1 MRESIGEKEWVRKGK
16 VFFMKAAKKWLAHVL
31 TLAMV
36 LCSMSVLSLGAA
48 KADAASGTFKNL
60 NQSQMVSAMGAGWNL
75 GNQLESVSNGVP
87 NETAW
92 GNPIITE
99 NLIKAVKNAGFTS
112 IRIPVSYMGYIGSGS
127 SYTVNASWLNRVQKV
142 VDLCINNGLY
152 AIINMHGDGYTTLDG
167 GWLYCGSS
175 DQTTIKAKYKAVWKQ
190 IATKFKNY
198 DQHLVFESM
207 NEEFDGTYGTPSSTA
222 YANINAYNQ
231 IFVDTVRQTGGN
243 NAKRWLL
250 IPGWN
255 TNISY
260 TAGNYGFSL
269 PTDNYKDSS
278 ITTPRIMISVHYY
291 DPWDF
296 CGEESSNVTQWGDT
310 ASNSSK
316 TSSWGDES
324 YMKSQFAS
332 MYNKFVRAGYPVV
345 IGEYGSIDK
354 AAYDASSTAQRAEF
368 AKKVCTYAKKY
379 GMVPVLW
386 DNGDI
391 NTYGFAVINR
401 NTCKVT
407 QQKIIDAILSVY
419 PKSSTGNATSASLE
433 GTYYI
438 KSSYS
443 GLYLDV
449 ANGSASNNANVQQY
463 TYTGTDRQ
471 KFKLVKDSSTG
482 YYYIYTGAS
491 GYSKV
496 IDVAGKS
503 TADGANI
510 LQYGYKGTTNQLF
523 DIQKI
528 SDGVY
533 AIKTRVTS
541 SGSCLDVYNWST
553 AAGGNIAQYS
563 YWGGACQLWI
573 LQAASTERG
582 TDSSL
587 SSNDLT
593 YGNYTSSI
601 TSGNFTI
608 GASSAKNVAV
618 LNRSVTVNGTAYNKA
633 LQMNGGGNSSGRYIK
648 FTTTGACKVQVTAA
662 STSASASRTL
672 RLASGRVGGSTVG
685 DNTIYGSPSTVT
697 YTISKAG
704 TYYLY
709 SVSSGIYVYQVDVT
723 Y

>member
-1 MRESIGEKEWVRKGK
+1 MNK
-16 VFFMKAAKKWLAHVL
+16 AKKWLAHVL
-31 TLAMV
+31 ALAMV
-36 LCSMSVLSLGAA
+36 ISSISVLSFGQQT
-48 KADAASGTFKNL
+48 KSEAASGSFQNL
-60 NQSQMVSAMGAGWNL
+60 NQSQFVSAMGAGWNL
-75 GNQLESVSNGVP
+75 GNQLEAANNGVP
-87 NETAW
+87 SETAW
-92 GNPIITE
+92 GNPTITE

-112 IRIPVSYMGYIGSGS
+112 IRIPVSYMGHIGSDS
-127 SYTVNASWLNRVQKV
+127 NYTVDASWLNRVQQV
-142 VDLCINNGLY
+142 VDMCVNNGLY

-167 GWLYCGSS
+167 GWLFCGSS
-175 DQTTIKAKYKAVWKQ
+175 NQTAIKAKYKAVWKQ

-243 NAKRWLL
+243 NAKRWLM

-255 TNISY
+255 TNITY
-260 TAGNYGFSL
+260 TVGNYGFSL
-269 PTDNYKDSS
+269 PTDNYRDRS
-278 ITTPRIMISVHYY
+278 ISTPRIMISVHYY

-310 ASNSSK
+310 ATNSAK

-324 YMKSQFAS
+324 ALKSQFS
-332 MYNKFVRAGYPVV
+332 SLYNKFVAAGYPVV

-354 AAYDASSTAQRAEF
+354 SAYDSTSAAQRAEF

-386 DNGDI
+386 DNGYTG
-391 NTYGFAVINR
+391 TYGFGVIDR
-401 NTCKVT
+401 STCKVT
-407 QQKIIDAILSVY
+407 QQKIIDAIASVY
-419 PKSSTGNATSASLE
+419 PKSSNSNSSSSSNSSNSSASSLE

-438 KSSYS
+438 KSSFS

-471 KFKLVKDSSTG
+471 KFKLVKDSATG

-496 IDVAGKS
+496 VDVAGKS
-503 TADGANI
+503 AADGANI
-510 LQYGYKGTTNQLF
+510 LQYSYKGSNNQLF

-528 SDGVY
+528 SNGAY

-541 SGSCLDVYNWST
+541 SASCLDVYNWST

-573 LQAASTERG
+573 LEKASDTKG
-582 TDSSL
+582 TDISL
-587 SSNDLT
+587 SANDLT
-593 YGNYTSSI
+593 YGNYTNAI
-601 TSGNFTI
+601 TSGSFTI
-608 GASSAKNVAV
+608 GASSGKNVAV
-618 LNRSVTVNGTAYNKA
+618 LNRNTTVNGTSYSKV
-633 LQMNGGGNSSGRYIK
+633 LQMNGGGNSTGRYIK
-648 FTTTGACKVQVTAA
+648 FTATGACTVKVTAA
-662 STSASASRTL
+662 STSTSASRTV
-672 RLASGRVGGSTVG
+672 RLASGSVGGNTVG
-685 DNTIYGSPSTVT
+685 NATITGTPSTVT
-697 YTISKAG
+697 YKIPSAG

-709 SVSSGIYVYQVDVT
+709 STGSGIYVYQVNVA